1 MKFKRGD
8 LVTRPAD
15 TGDCGIV
22 CETAAGYTKV
32 YFLAD
37 LDSEWMLS
45 DALILARGSNPSIE
59 ADTAPVGAA
68 SGPERLDMSVEAPSP
83 SAKREAL

>member
-1 MKFKRGD
+1 MKFRRGD

-37 LDSEWMLS
+37 LATEWMLS

-59 ADTAPVGAA
+59 ADTAPVGA
-68 SGPERLDMSVEAPSP
+68 SSDSERLDMSVDASTP
-83 SAKREAL
+83 SAEREAL